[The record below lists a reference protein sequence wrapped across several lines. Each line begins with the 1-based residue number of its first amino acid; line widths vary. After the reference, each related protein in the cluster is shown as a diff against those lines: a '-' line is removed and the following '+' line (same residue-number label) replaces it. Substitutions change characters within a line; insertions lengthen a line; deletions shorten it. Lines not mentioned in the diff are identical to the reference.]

1 MQKLK
6 KDFDQ
11 LRKKNIQLIT
21 VSNNEWYSLFKD
33 EIRNSIAIEGIFTNR
48 NELLDV
54 LERNKRTDTQKTAAI
69 LGYFESASSV
79 YEYANNLFKES
90 EFRLRLADIKQIHTL
105 LMRYEKKIGTFQGTL
120 GDFRKGDVEVTES
133 RFTPA
138 KASFLNE
145 VMKLFIKWVNEKLND
160 TNYDKVKLAIISHVL
175 FETIH
180 PFRDGN
186 GRVGRILLSYMLIGS
201 GYVNIA
207 IKGTN
212 KEHRNKYYDAL
223 ESGDDQCEL
232 LLRTIESGKKIST
245 KDMDRYFDKSDISLL
260 RKIVE
265 NRLKDALERLQNK
278 EAIAFAKDALLP
290 LRDAAKFYSYSQDYL
305 RKLINTG
312 KLPGNRQGKLW
323 YVRVRDIEKYL
334 EELAKKSSHE

>member
-1 MQKLK
+1 MQYLK
-6 KDFDQ
+6 AEFDK
-11 LRKKNIQLIT
+11 LRKENIHFIA
-21 VSNNEWYSLFKD
+21 VSNSEWYSLFKD

-79 YEYANNLFKES
+79 YEYANNLFKEN
-90 EFRLRLADIKQIHTL
+90 EFKLRLADIKQIHSL
-105 LMRYEKKIGTFQGTL
+105 LMRYEKQIGSFQGTL

-133 RFTPA
+133 RFTPV
-138 KASFLNE
+138 KAPFLNQA
-145 VMKLFIKWVNEKLND
+145 MRLFVKWVNEKLSNAD
-160 TNYDKVKLAIISHVL
+160 YDKLKLATISHVL

-186 GRVGRILLSYMLIGS
+186 GRVGRILLSFMLIGC

-212 KEHRNKYYDAL
+212 KENRNKYYNAL
-223 ESGDDQCEL
+223 EIADDQCEL
-232 LLRTIESGKKIST
+232 LLRAIENGEKIST
-245 KDMDRYFDKSDISLL
+245 KNMDRYLEKSDISLL
-260 RKIVE
+260 RKIIE
-265 NRLKDALERLQNK
+265 DRLIDALERLKTKQTVVL
-278 EAIAFAKDALLP
+278 AKDVLLP
-290 LRDAAKFYSYSQDYL
+290 LRDAAKFFHYSQDYL
-305 RKLINTG
+305 RNLINKG
-312 KLPGNRQGKLW
+312 KLPAQQKGKLW

-334 EELAKKSSHE
+334 ENMTKKS